1 MDLRAAKDDE
11 MMNKLIPSHLLSLN
25 RVKLYQVIQGRF
37 DSHQFFEQNKRERQV
52 DHVEVEQSQSTQD
65 TKQEV
70 TLAFN
75 FWLWTSEHQAR
86 RCRQR
91 LSPRQ

>member
-11 MMNKLIPSHLLSLN
+11 MMNELIPSHLLSLN

-37 DSHQFFEQNKRERQV
+37 DSHQLFEQNQRERQV
-52 DHVEVEQSQSTQD
+52 GHVVVEQSQSTQD

-70 TLAFN
+70 TLVFN
-75 FWLWTSEHQAR
+75 FWLWTSEHTAR
-86 RCRQR
+86 RFRQR

>member
-37 DSHQFFEQNKRERQV
+37 DSHQFFEQNQRERQV
-52 DHVEVEQSQSTQD
+52 DHVVVEQSQSTED

-70 TLAFN
+70 TLVFN

-86 RCRQR
+86 MFR
-91 LSPRQ
+91 